1 MVKDKVLFL
10 EKWYSE
16 VGCFCNGANA
26 NEAWVRVVGLHLHI
40 WSREVFKL
48 IGDDCG
54 GLIVVNENTNSMAKL
69 QWPRILVKVVVP
81 TGSLLGEGVSIDED
95 EAGGKPCAACSGSV
109 LEKEFQSKEQTGVQV
124 VSPFGSFSKS
134 AIGLEELKIGHV
146 LWEAHNKT
154 GFGEVSHEIAHVEA
168 PLQGMESKPRPI
180 ILKGCLIGC
189 EERPFLLKGSLV
201 GCKELFGMA
210 FGPGVVGLK
219 RDRALYLLW
228 ATRDLE
234 SLTVNVKVK
243 ITNEALVAEAS
254 RYDSFLFVFGRD
266 QDIFSSTPSSGYDR
280 ALVVGEFSGLGE
292 VDVVEGVGFQAPLS
306 AVFIDG
312 NPWEMEVPGS
322 RWDDS
327 CLAKFNKSLGFTTEG
342 VEWEILKLLL
352 SLKNRRD
359 QGKKKGTLGTTR
371 GAVGGMVV
379 FWDNR
384 VLELVGMEGSFVG
397 FGMTRGALKEILI
410 LSDFQM
416 NVEDEEDVSFN
427 EKILGG
433 PFQWGGAVYSFQASV
448 WSLSHS
454 IGWERDKL
462 KALKAIL
469 KFWNKDVFGKVWVNK
484 RLALD
489 KVAFWDSQEKC
500 SLSMDELETRK
511 EAKRIIRNEL
521 LWRRFLGDKNQE
533 KCDLGDWHPP
543 LDGLDF
549 DRIDVEEAAI
559 LDEVF
564 IEEEVF
570 SALSDLNGDK
580 TLNLDGFSLSFWQFC
595 WDFVKYKVM
604 GFLKEFPE
612 QSRFIGWISWCI
624 STAMFSVL
632 TNGTPAR
639 FFNSSRGPRQGD
651 PLSPYLFVIDIEALS
666 RLIFRAVRGERY
678 LSGCRINGISGNGVL
693 VSHLLFA
700 DDTLV
705 FCEASQDQMVYL
717 SCLLMW
723 FEVISV
729 GRLPTSYLGLSLGTH
744 HKSVA
749 IWDGVEV
756 RFRKRLAMWKRQLI
770 SKGERITL
778 IRSTL
783 SKAWLVELWDSSGED
798 GVWSLRFFKPF
809 NDWEVERLLLT
820 IREGG
825 LILIW
830 KIECYGKRLRM
841 RFLS

>member
-1 MVKDKVLFL
+1 MCSSKRQENGKDNVLFL

-16 VGCFCNGANA
+16 VECFCNGTNA

-40 WSREVFKL
+40 WSHEVFKL

-54 GLIVVNENTNSMAKL
+54 GFIVVNENTNSMAKKTPPWFS
-69 QWPRILVKVVVP
+69 QVVP
-81 TGSLLGEGVSIDED
+81 AGSLLREGVSIDED

-109 LEKEFQSKEQTGVQV
+109 LEKEFQSKEQTGLQV
-124 VSPFGSFSKS
+124 VSPFGSFSK
-134 AIGLEELKIGHV
+134 K
-146 LWEAHNKT
+146 AHNKS
-154 GFGEVSHEIAHVEA
+154 GFREVSHEIAHVEA

-180 ILKGCLIGC
+180 LLKGCLVGC
-189 EERPFLLKGSLV
+189 EKRPFLLKGSLV

-219 RDRALYLLW
+219 RDRALYLFGLVCFLGR
-228 ATRDLE
+228 ATRDSE

-243 ITNEALVAEAS
+243 ITDEALVAEAS
-254 RYDSFLFVFGRD
+254 RYDSFLSVFGRD

-292 VDVVEGVGFQAPLS
+292 VDVIEEVGFQAPLS
-306 AVFIDG
+306 A
-312 NPWEMEVPGS
+312 EMEVFGS
-322 RWDDS
+322 RWNDS
-327 CLAKFNKSLGFTTEG
+327 CLAKFSKSLGFTTEG

-359 QGKKKGTLGTTR
+359 QGKKRGTLGTTR

-384 VLELVGMEGSFVG
+384 VLELVWMEVGSFVG
-397 FGMTRGALKEILI
+397 FGMTHGALKEILI

-416 NVEDEEDVSFN
+416 NVEDE
-427 EKILGG
+427 GG
-433 PFQWGGAVYSFQASV
+433 WPFQWGGAAYSSQASV

-454 IGWERDKL
+454 IGWGRKKL

-484 RLALD
+484 RLKL
-489 KVAFWDSQEKC
+489 C

-511 EAKRIIRNEL
+511 EN
-521 LWRRFLGDKNQE
+521 FLA
-533 KCDLGDWHPP
+533 DLDDWHPP

-580 TLNLDGFSLSFWQFC
+580 TLSLDGFSLSFWQFC

-624 STAMFSVL
+624 STATFSIL
-632 TNGTPAR
+632 TNGTPTR

-705 FCEASQDQMVYL
+705 FCEASQYQMTYL

-729 GRLPTSYLGLSLGTH
+729 GRLPTSYLGLSLGAH

-756 RFRKRLAMWKRQLI
+756 RFRKRLAMWKIQLI

-820 IREGG
+820 IRVGG